1 MNFGMSTIS
10 CPIPKACFWTVLT
23 LNPSPTEAQLN
34 GRVTSM
40 VTTPSTTSWT
50 RRRICGSFAWRSVRW
65 CAGSL
70 LPSFKPYR
78 KPSCRSTPRSKCDD
92 SFGTHRCI
100 RCQNEITILAD
111 AVVLVECILWSL
123 IPYVY
128 VLYMHGSAPKKC
140 KLLCCR
146 TCFRAIELSEMGMER
161 EREPAY
167 YLYLCII
174 LCWVHELVPNARW
187 WGVSKSKHVW
197 IWTA

>member
-78 KPSCRSTPRSKCDD
+78 KPSCRSTPRSKRDD

-100 RCQNEITILAD
+100 RCQNEVTILAD

-123 IPYVY
+123 NPLLCMCCMYTEVP
-128 VLYMHGSAPKKC
+128 HRKC
-140 KLLCCR
+140 KLLYCR
-146 TCFRAIELSEMGMER
+146 TCFRAIELSEMGMDGER
-161 EREPAY
+161 ERERERENQPTIY
-167 YLYLCII
+167 TY
-174 LCWVHELVPNARW
+174 V
-187 WGVSKSKHVW
+187 
-197 IWTA
+197 